1 MTRMT
6 DMKEYASALF
16 LLCKEEGNIDT
27 VAKELVTLKEVLK
40 ENPEYTKL
48 LDTPA
53 MKKEERLA
61 LAEAAF
67 VLRLP

>member
-40 ENPEYTKL
+40 ENPEYVKL

-53 MKKEERLA
+53 MK
-61 LAEAAF
+61 
-67 VLRLP
+67 